1 MKILIIDNFYENI
14 DKSSF
19 YLGMI
24 SQVYRGSA
32 VVQVENLSW
41 ISSRKIKNE
50 FLKPNTINYYVVI
63 DSIEGI
69 LFGEVYQSK
78 ISNSNSVHESLN
90 SGELEGIYPEISIK
104 IIGIMK
110 YGNSIFEPSSFYN
123 PGIMEKVY
131 IANEKLVSIYFGSI
145 EVNKKE
151 SKNDIKFATIE
162 NTDRALGLNIN
173 TIFNRHFMTI
183 GTTNSGKSTSALSIL
198 DKLINKNKK
207 VLIID
212 PTGEYENSFTE
223 NEEIKKLKL
232 GENTFLP
239 TSSVSIQQWTI
250 LFEANDSSQPAI
262 LNYAIK
268 CLRYQY
274 QYQYKVKKV
283 FKMIGKKP
291 EEVEESLKKL
301 DKNSKEFHLELLS
314 KQIIENSV
322 KSRSNKY
329 EQDDFILGANYWLIR
344 KIENKLEN
352 TSILDFFVEKNEE
365 KENVQKDLFEEIGEF
380 ISGEKSLYI
389 DTSGLG
395 RDDGIGAMII
405 DLITNYLLRNKN
417 KNSNPFVLFIDEI
430 HRYAKNN
437 VIRDELGLTYIAR
450 EGRKEGI
457 FLFLTT
463 QNPKDVPQVLLGQI
477 GTLLIHRLNHNE
489 EIKIIENYLDKK
501 DIEMLLNLNQGEAI
515 LTSTNLLKN
524 LYLKII
530 KSNREHNNETP
541 LL

>member
-1 MKILIIDNFYENI
+1 MIIDNFYENI

-41 ISSRKIKNE
+41 LSSRKIKNE

-162 NTDRALGLNIN
+162 NTDRRLILDAN
-173 TIFNRHFMTI
+173 TIFNRHFMAI

-212 PTGEYENSFTE
+212 PTGEYENSFKE
-223 NEEIKKLKL
+223 SDKIQKLKL
-232 GENTFLP
+232 GEDTFLS
-239 TSSVSIQQWTI
+239 TSSVLIQQWTM

-274 QYQYKVKKV
+274 QCKVKEV
-283 FKMIGKKP
+283 FKMIGKEP

-322 KSRSNKY
+322 KCKSNKY

-365 KENVQKDLFEEIGEF
+365 KENVQKDLFEEIEKF
-380 ISGEKSLYI
+380 INGEKSLYI

-405 DLITNYLLRNKN
+405 DLITNYLLRNKD

>member
-1 MKILIIDNFYENI
+1 MIIDNFYENI

-41 ISSRKIKNE
+41 LSSRKIKNE

-131 IANEKLVSIYFGSI
+131 IANEKLVSVYFGSI

-212 PTGEYENSFTE
+212 PTGEYENSFKE
-223 NEEIKKLKL
+223 SDKIQKLKS
-232 GENTFLP
+232 GEDTFLS
-239 TSSVSIQQWTI
+239 TSSVLIQQWTI
-250 LFEANDSSQPAI
+250 LFEANDSSQPAT

-274 QYQYKVKKV
+274 QEDLDDI
-283 FKMIGKKP
+283 FKMLGRIPKD
-291 EEVEESLKKL
+291 VEDSLEKL
-301 DKNSKEFHLELLS
+301 DEKNKKFYLKLLS
-314 KQIIENSV
+314 NQIIENSV
-322 KSRSNKY
+322 KYDNKEKKY
-329 EQDDFILGANYWLIR
+329 IKNDFELSTNQWLVR

-352 TSILDFFVEKNEE
+352 TSILDFFVEKNKE

-389 DTSGLG
+389 DASGLG

-437 VIRDELGLTYIAR
+437 IIRDELGLTHIAR

>member
-1 MKILIIDNFYENI
+1 MKILIIDNFYEDI

-24 SQVYRGSA
+24 SQVYRGNA

-41 ISSRKIKNE
+41 LSSRKIKNE
-50 FLKPNTINYYVVI
+50 FLKPNTINYYVVV

-110 YGNSIFEPSSFYN
+110 YGKNTFEPSSFYN

-131 IANEKLVSIYFGSI
+131 IANEKLVSNYFKRI
-145 EVNKKE
+145 EIKI
-151 SKNDIKFATIE
+151 NDSNSNIQFATIE
-162 NTDRALGLNIN
+162 NTDRRLILDAN
-173 TIFNRHFMTI
+173 TIFNRHFMAI

-212 PTGEYENSFTE
+212 PTGEYENSFKE
-223 NEEIKKLKL
+223 SDKIQKLKL
-232 GENTFLP
+232 GENTFIS
-239 TSSVSIQQWTI
+239 TGSVSVQQWIT
-250 LFEANDSSQPAI
+250 LFEANDSSQPAT
-262 LNYAIK
+262 LNDAIK

-274 QYQYKVKKV
+274 QCKA
-283 FKMIGKKP
+283 
-291 EEVEESLKKL
+291 EEVFELTGKEPKEVEKSLKRL
-301 DKNSKEFHLELLS
+301 DKDSKNFRLELLS
-314 KQIIENSV
+314 NQIIAGSV
-322 KSRSNKY
+322 KCKLKKY
-329 EQDDFILGANYWLIR
+329 EQDDFILGANHWIIK

-352 TSILDFFVEKNEE
+352 TSILEFFDTREDE
-365 KENVQKDLFEEIGEF
+365 KDLLKRIDNF
-380 ISGEKSLYI
+380 IINDDSLYI
-389 DTSGLG
+389 NSSKLG
-395 RDDGIGAMII
+395 RDDGIGSMII
-405 DLITNYLLRNKN
+405 DLISNYVLQNNK
-417 KNSNPFVLFIDEI
+417 KNNPFVLFIDEI
-430 HRYAKNN
+430 HRYTKSYGDNY
-437 VIRDELGLTYIAR
+437 VSGLTHIAR
-450 EGRKEGI
+450 EGRKNGI

-477 GTLLIHRLNHNE
+477 GSLLIHRLNHNE
-489 EIKIIENYLDKK
+489 EIKIVENYLDKK
-501 DIEMLLNLNQGEAI
+501 DVDMISILNQGEAI
-515 LTSTNLLKN
+515 LTSVNLLKN

-530 KSNREHNNETP
+530 KSDREHSNQTP
-541 LL
+541 II

>member
-1 MKILIIDNFYENI
+1 
-14 DKSSF
+14 
-19 YLGMI
+19 
-24 SQVYRGSA
+24 
-32 VVQVENLSW
+32 
-41 ISSRKIKNE
+41 
-50 FLKPNTINYYVVI
+50 
-63 DSIEGI
+63 
-69 LFGEVYQSK
+69 
-78 ISNSNSVHESLN
+78 
-90 SGELEGIYPEISIK
+90 
-104 IIGIMK
+104 
-110 YGNSIFEPSSFYN
+110 
-123 PGIMEKVY
+123 MEKR
-131 IANEKLVSIYFGSI
+131 G
-145 EVNKKE
+145 
-151 SKNDIKFATIE
+151 
-162 NTDRALGLNIN
+162 
-173 TIFNRHFMTI
+173 
-183 GTTNSGKSTSALSIL
+183 
-198 DKLINKNKK
+198 
-207 VLIID
+207 
-212 PTGEYENSFTE
+212 
-223 NEEIKKLKL
+223 
-232 GENTFLP
+232 
-239 TSSVSIQQWTI
+239 
-250 LFEANDSSQPAI
+250 
-262 LNYAIK
+262 
-268 CLRYQY
+268 
-274 QYQYKVKKV
+274 
-283 FKMIGKKP
+283 
-291 EEVEESLKKL
+291 L

>member
-1 MKILIIDNFYENI
+1 MIIDNFYENI

-41 ISSRKIKNE
+41 LSSRKIKNE

>member
-41 ISSRKIKNE
+41 LSSRKIKNE

-524 LYLKII
+524 FYLKII

>member
-41 ISSRKIKNE
+41 LSSRKIKNE

-162 NTDRALGLNIN
+162 NTDRRLILDAN
-173 TIFNRHFMTI
+173 TIFNRHFMAI

-212 PTGEYENSFTE
+212 PTGEYENSFKE
-223 NEEIKKLKL
+223 SDKIQKLKL
-232 GENTFLP
+232 GEDTFLS
-239 TSSVSIQQWTI
+239 TSSVLIQQWTM

-274 QYQYKVKKV
+274 QCKVKEV
-283 FKMIGKKP
+283 FKMIGKEP

-322 KSRSNKY
+322 KCKSNKY

-365 KENVQKDLFEEIGEF
+365 KENVQKDLFEEIEKF
-380 ISGEKSLYI
+380 INGEKSLYI

-405 DLITNYLLRNKN
+405 DLITNYLLRNKD

>member
-1 MKILIIDNFYENI
+1 MIIDNFYENI

-41 ISSRKIKNE
+41 LSSRKIKNE

-365 KENVQKDLFEEIGEF
+365 KENVQKDLFEEIGKF
-380 ISGEKSLYI
+380 MSGEKSLYI

>member
-41 ISSRKIKNE
+41 LSSRKIKNE